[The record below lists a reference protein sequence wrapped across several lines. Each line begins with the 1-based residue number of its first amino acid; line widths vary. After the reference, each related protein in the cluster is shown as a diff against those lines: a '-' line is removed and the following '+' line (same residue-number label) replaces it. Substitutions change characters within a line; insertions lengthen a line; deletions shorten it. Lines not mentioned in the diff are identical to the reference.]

1 MFENIIGQTKAKSI
15 LESQLKT
22 ARVGHAYLFL
32 GSEGIGR
39 KKTALE
45 FAKAL
50 NCASN
55 SYNTLPCSLCESC
68 RKIDN
73 NNHPDVTVVNFKW
86 QALALDEEEKESSI
100 GIKTIEKVQKVI
112 SLKKNEAKYRVVI
125 IDPAEALT
133 LDAANRLLKTLEEP
147 PEKTIIILLAK
158 NRHNLPQTIVSR
170 TQIINFSPLADRE
183 LTDYLTENY
192 GMDHDNATSAM
203 QSADGSITEALKVI
217 ESKDDKVVALW
228 RLVKEGTLTILQA
241 LDYST
246 KFAQDAEVFLQKLL
260 NEAKVDFRKNPEQFR
275 ESLALIMNCLASL
288 SKNANA
294 KIALDSMLLGL
305 ISSNTRRNRCQ

>member
-32 GSEGIGR
+32 GSEGVGR

-50 NCASN
+50 NCASD
-55 SYNTLPCSLCESC
+55 SINTLPCSLCESC

-73 NNHPDVTVVNFKW
+73 GNHPDVTVVNFKW

-170 TQIINFSPLADRE
+170 TQIINFSPLSDGELMAF
-183 LTDYLTENY
+183 LTDNY
-192 GMDHDNATSAM
+192 AMDHDSAI
-203 QSADGSITEALKVI
+203 SAVKGADGSITEALKII

-241 LDYST
+241 LDLST

-275 ESLALIMNCLASL
+275 ESLALITNCLASL

-305 ISSNTRRNRCQ
+305 TRRNRCQ